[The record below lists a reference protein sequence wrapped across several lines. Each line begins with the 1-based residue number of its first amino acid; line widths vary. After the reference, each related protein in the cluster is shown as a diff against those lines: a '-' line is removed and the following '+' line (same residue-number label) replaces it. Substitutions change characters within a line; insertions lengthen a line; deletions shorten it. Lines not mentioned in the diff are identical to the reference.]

1 VTPASFEPT
10 IDYVVTKLPRFTFEK
25 FPGAEAV
32 LTTSMKSVGE
42 VMAIGRSFKESLQ
55 KALRSLEIGLTGL
68 DEVEISGACR
78 ADGSIGEERVCEALS
93 QRSADNLLRIA
104 QALRLGVSVDAIYR
118 ASRVDR
124 WFLRQIAD
132 LVAMEEDVRVH
143 GLPSDREAFADL
155 KRAGFSDAR
164 LAKLAGVALAVVREH
179 REERAIHPVFKRVD
193 TCAAEFQAFAPYLYS
208 TYEYEL
214 EDGASCEANPS
225 EREKV
230 LILGGGPN
238 RIGQGIEFDYC
249 CVHAAYALAEAGY
262 ETIMVNCN
270 PETVSTD

>member
-1 VTPASFEPT
+1 
-10 IDYVVTKLPRFTFEK
+10 
-25 FPGAEAV
+25 
-32 LTTSMKSVGE
+32 
-42 VMAIGRSFKESLQ
+42 
-55 KALRSLEIGLTGL
+55 EIGLTGL
-68 DEVEISGACR
+68 DEIEIAGAHR
-78 ADGSIGEERVCEALS
+78 ADGSVDEERVCEALS
-93 QRSADNLLRIA
+93 RRSPDNLLRIA
-104 QALRLGVSVDAIYR
+104 QALRLCVSVDAIHR
-118 ASRVDR
+118 ACRVDR

-132 LVAMEEDVRVH
+132 LVAIEKNVRAH
-143 GLPSDREAFADL
+143 GLPDDPDAFADL
-155 KRAGFSDAR
+155 KRVGFSDAR

-193 TCAAEFQAFAPYLYS
+193 TCAAEFRAFAPYLYS

-214 EDGASCEANPS
+214 DDGASCEANPS

-249 CVHAAYALAEAGY
+249 CVHAAYALSEAGY

-270 PETVSTD
+270 PETVPTDYHTSDRPYFEPLTVEDVLEILHVEAERGTLHGVIVQLGGQTP